1 MAVVKNLIVR
11 IGADVSGVVSGMKTA
26 YASTRQATSQIKAAT
41 ADVKKAV
48 KSGFSGSRVS
58 IQEYR
63 EAVSSLKSSH
73 SAAAQNVE
81 RLQDKLEY
89 LQSSFET
96 VKDATAGLDISTPLA
111 TQIQAAEKSW
121 QDLGNEAQKTKDA
134 LKKALSDSGDL
145 DYSDKVAS
153 LRRDL
158 QLLRSA
164 SDEAKFELD
173 GLRAVAA
180 QIGEENIDF
189 ASDAGMKNL
198 KSEIRQVQQ
207 DLNVSKLKAGE
218 LGLKL
223 NSLRIPNLIKS
234 ELKSIGT
241 AASSAAKTGAKKLGT
256 TLKNLA
262 VSGARDFSSIPLR
275 LLGIGKSASS
285 GTSGLEKMVRSIRRI
300 GVVALG
306 MRAVGSVFRGAFG
319 TIRSIVS
326 SYISDNEELSGI
338 ITNMKSQLGQALAP
352 AINAVV
358 VVLQRLMPVIQAIA
372 SAVSSIFTALFGK
385 LQSTTSGI
393 KSSASAA
400 ASAADQLETYGFDQ
414 ITKQSDSDS
423 NSGSS
428 GSGGS
433 YNSSATPQW
442 LESILGWVDKLK
454 SAFASGNWKGL
465 GQILGSGI
473 NSAVESINS
482 VDLGAKAGTFVNNLL
497 SALNS
502 ALTTVDWIG
511 IGRKVG
517 EFVTSGVGEVDWST
531 VGATV
536 GNALTLL
543 PSIVTG
549 AIGAIDWGLVAS
561 SLSNGLSSALSAVS
575 SFYQKVD
582 WQGIGHGIWEFVANI
597 DYGSIANSLFSL
609 LGSAIGASVGTLW
622 GFISGAAASIQNF
635 FAERMEECGGNVV
648 LGLLKGIGDGLVN
661 IGEWIITNI
670 LEPFVTGF
678 CNAFGIHSPST
689 VMAEKGAYLVL
700 GVLQGLQDK
709 WDEVVNFFAEK
720 LEDIKSTFSEK
731 WSEIR
736 DSTSQKWGEIKTA
749 VADKVEDLKDNTMKK
764 FGAVRSSVSNT
775 WANIRSNTTSTWEQ
789 VRSSMASKLLR
800 VKGDTESKLTDVR
813 NKASEIWSG
822 VKADTATAAST
833 ISSAAITGFTKL
845 KTGVVQVFSGLWSSV
860 KTWINKL
867 IGGVESMVNFII
879 RGINNLIEPLNSVAK
894 IGEKFGLSIS
904 ISRISTISL
913 PRLAK
918 GGIAVGPTT
927 ALIGEAGKEAVLPLE
942 RNTGWMEQLAAKIT
956 ASRGGDRP
964 LILQLIVGGR
974 KITEYVI
981 KDINQITKTTGSCPI
996 YI

>member
-81 RLQDKLEY
+81 RLQDKLEN

-262 VSGARDFSSIPLR
+262 VSGARGFSSIPLR

-338 ITNMKSQLGQALAP
+338 ITSMKSQLGQALAP

-372 SAVSSIFTALFGK
+372 TAVSSIFTALFGK

-433 YNSSATPQW
+433 YNS
-442 LESILGWVDKLK
+442 
-454 SAFASGNWKGL
+454 
-465 GQILGSGI
+465 
-473 NSAVESINS
+473 AVESINS

-502 ALTTVDWIG
+502 TLTTVDWIG

-549 AIGAIDWGLVAS
+549 AIGSIDWGLVAS

-622 GFISGAAASIQNF
+622 DFISGAAASIQNF

-800 VKGDTESKLTDVR
+800 VKWDTESKLTDVR

-942 RNTGWMEQLAAKIT
+942 RNTGWMEQLASKIT
-956 ASRGGDRP
+956 ASGGGDRP